1 MTLPAQVILQF
12 QAIPPNPRE
21 SDLSGAYNK
30 LLNCFF
36 PPDTDFTVT
45 PQCLIPSL
53 RSRRFI
59 VSFAVFH
66 RTSLVFVLQVKTPT
80 DLMYISSRR
89 SSDQWIR
96 EVLGDFADQCPIPTL
111 HAVSAMGTRLCFY
124 QLDTTNASA
133 EIVPRSILQDPIRV
147 TDTAPAEWWDCDIL
161 DANGEERLR
170 VVVDLIKEACKNIP
184 NA

>member
-1 MTLPAQVILQF
+1 MTLPAQVILLF

-21 SDLSGAYNK
+21 NDLSGAYNK
-30 LLNCFF
+30 LLNCLF

-45 PQCLIPSL
+45 PQCLIPSSQ
-53 RSRRFI
+53 SRHFTA
-59 VSFAVFH
+59 SFAVFH
-66 RTSLVFVLQVKTPT
+66 RTNLVFVLRVKTPT
-80 DLMYISSRR
+80 NLMYISSCQ
-89 SSDQWIR
+89 SSDHSYNHSWNP
-96 EVLGDFADQCPIPTL
+96 DQCPIPAL

-124 QLDTTNASA
+124 QVDTTNAAA